1 MAGPFPDTT
10 VEAVGTCLRTLAQQP
25 DADAQLASATA
36 ATLSGLRAFAD
47 RLALRRRF
55 HDPHAH
61 SAHRP
66 GDGHAGA
73 LFDLLELARLDAIG
87 ARWLVG
93 VARNIT
99 AHPGLD
105 DDGLRWL
112 AFERWSG
119 VAVPPEKTALTA
131 AVAKKLPA
139 RVAARL
145 SDLAAHRD
153 TPAAFAPAA

>member
-1 MAGPFPDTT
+1 MPGPFPDTT

-25 DADAQLASATA
+25 DADAPLASASA

-55 HDPHAH
+55 HDAYAH

-66 GDGHAGA
+66 DDAHAGT

-93 VARNIT
+93 IGRNLVACSRFGT
-99 AHPGLD
+99 CH
-105 DDGLRWL
+105 
-112 AFERWSG
+112 
-119 VAVPPEKTALTA
+119 
-131 AVAKKLPA
+131 
-139 RVAARL
+139 
-145 SDLAAHRD
+145 
-153 TPAAFAPAA
+153 